1 MHREHHNSLDAK
13 IHLLFMETQRSSAS
27 LTSCQTKA
35 LDVLMREG
43 NVFLT
48 GAAGTGKSF
57 LLDQYLRGKGT
68 DDFPIVA
75 STGAAAVIV
84 GGRFIVFLVSVSW
97 KVVPRW
103 Q

>member
-1 MHREHHNSLDAK
+1 MKACECYHPIMGAL
-13 IHLLFMETQRSSAS
+13 SSQAG

-35 LDVLMREG
+35 LDVLTREG

-57 LLDQYLRGKGT
+57 LLDQYLRGKGS

-75 STGAAAVIV
+75 ARVL
-84 GGRFIVFLVSVSW
+84 R
-97 KVVPRW
+97 R
-103 Q
+103 